1 METETIV
8 EDFDHNKCMETVDC
22 DTCMREDECD
32 RMAFNQEMD
41 TLSVPEVETTPE
53 VETVEVET
61 TPEVGLRLKR
71 NYLRNG
77 KVAPVGVKVF
87 TSEKSGKTYIMKII
101 GTKTYVME

>member
-1 METETIV
+1 METIV

-32 RMAFNQEMD
+32 RMAFNQEID

-53 VETVEVET
+53 VETVEVG
-61 TPEVGLRLKR
+61 VRLKR